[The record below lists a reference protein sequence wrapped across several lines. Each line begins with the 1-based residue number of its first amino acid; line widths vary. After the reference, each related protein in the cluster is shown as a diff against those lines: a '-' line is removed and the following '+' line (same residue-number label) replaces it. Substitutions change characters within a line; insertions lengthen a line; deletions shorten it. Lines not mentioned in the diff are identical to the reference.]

1 MYSGTQ
7 KFYNQVGESLR
18 SFKPDVIHVN
28 HQILHCGYCVVAVV
42 NHVAVVEVDH
52 DDAPNVPGMPSMYEN
67 IKWMEISIKFLFYF
81 FLFDGVPDHFEDVV
95 RHVPV
100 VIKHNSGVAVREDDR
115 GGGDLGEVVKV
126 EKINS

>member
-1 MYSGTQ
+1 MYSCTQ

-67 IKWMEISIKFLFYF
+67 IK
-81 FLFDGVPDHFEDVV
+81 
-95 RHVPV
+95 
-100 VIKHNSGVAVREDDR
+100 
-115 GGGDLGEVVKV
+115 
-126 EKINS
+126 